1 MTKTSKTLAMLV
13 MAGLALSTACN
24 STKEVTLQVKTQ
36 SGVVEGFMED
46 GVKKFLGI
54 RTGSRRR
61 TSLEG
66 SAARRAMGRRARR
79 QAIR

>member
-13 MAGLALSTACN
+13 MAGLALFTACN
-24 STKEVTLQVKTQ
+24 SSKEVTLQVKTQ

-54 RTGSRRR
+54 PFALAQRPFPSRII
-61 TSLEG
+61 
-66 SAARRAMGRRARR
+66 
-79 QAIR
+79 AI